1 MSSKAATWWAQ
12 TKSRSQA
19 TTAAFVVLSVVL
31 GGISYYVWSSP
42 SSTVRTVVDAAV
54 DAVNPLAAANAGLQK
69 NLSTAKKTIAT
80 QNGKLT
86 SLQQQTLAAQ
96 AANAKKLATVQQ
108 RALTAERALAQAKG
122 QLAAA
127 KGALA
132 AAAAKGGTAS
142 GATGGTG
149 TADGGSGNG
158 GVGDGNGNGGGATPP
173 APITAPTKAEL
184 LQPASRYYGMYTEQA
199 PFNWATFDAT
209 SAKVGVQ
216 PNLVGYFSGWDETFR
231 ANAVTRAWAQGRLP
245 MMTWESRPIDAGNDS
260 DTAPAYSLPKIIGGD
275 FDAYLHQYAKDI
287 VATGLPLAI
296 RLDHE
301 MNGVWYP
308 WSETDG
314 KGDAINGNN
323 PGDYVKMWKHV
334 HDIFQQEGANNL
346 VIWVWAPN
354 IVNNLPASH
363 KVDGFLPSLYPG
375 DDYVDWVGLSGYLR
389 PPYKA
394 DQDFT
399 FDYTFTPSLNQLR
412 AITKKP
418 IILAEVGASET
429 DGHKAAWV
437 SSFFDAFSK
446 PENADI
452 IGFSWFNLAVTSYV
466 EGVRATNDWRID
478 SRADTLS
485 AFIAG
490 ITRPE
495 DHFTLTPAQ

>member
-1 MSSKAATWWAQ
+1 MSSKAVHWWAA
-12 TKSRSQA
+12 TKSRSLM
-19 TTAAFVVLSVVL
+19 TTAAFVVLSLVL

-42 SSTVRTVVDAAV
+42 TSAVRTVVDAAAT
-54 DAVNPLAAANAGLQK
+54 AVNPLAAQNASLQK

-80 QNGKLT
+80 QSGKLT
-86 SLQQQTLAAQ
+86 SLQQQALAAQ
-96 AANAKKLATVQQ
+96 ASTAKQLATAQQ
-108 RALTAERALAQAKG
+108 RAVSAEKALAQAKL
-122 QLAAA
+122 QLASA

-132 AAAAKGGTAS
+132 ANTAAGAKGSGAS
-142 GATGGTG
+142 GTKSGTGGNS
-149 TADGGSGNG
+149 GSGNG
-158 GVGDGNGNGGGATPP
+158 GGNIAPEPT
-173 APITAPTKAEL
+173 PITAPTKAEL

-231 ANAVTRAWAQGRLP
+231 ANAVTRAWQQGRLP
-245 MMTWESRPIDAGNDS
+245 MMTWESRPISAGNDS
-260 DTAPAYSLPKIIGGD
+260 VDAPEYSLPKIIGGD

-314 KGDAINGNN
+314 KGNSINGNSQ
-323 PGDYVKMWKHV
+323 GDYVKMWKHV
-334 HDIFQQEGANNL
+334 HDVFQAEGANDL

-354 IVNNLPASH
+354 IVNNLPAQH
-363 KVDGFLPSLYPG
+363 KVDGYLPSLYPG

-394 DQDFT
+394 DQSFT
-399 FDYTFTPSLNQLR
+399 FDYTFTPSLDQLR

-418 IILAEVGASET
+418 IVLAEVGASET
-429 DGHKAAWV
+429 QGHKTAWV
-437 SSFFDAFSK
+437 TDFFNALGK
-446 PENADI
+446 PENDDI
-452 IGFSWFNLAVTSYV
+452 VGFSWFNLAVTSYV

-490 ITRPE
+490 LTRPE
-495 DHFTLTPAQ
+495 DRFTLTPAS

>member
-1 MSSKAATWWAQ
+1 MSSKAAHWWAA
-12 TKSRSQA
+12 TKSRSLM
-19 TTAAFVVLSVVL
+19 TTAAFVVLSLVL

-42 SSTVRTVVDAAV
+42 TSAVRTVVDAAAT
-54 DAVNPLAAANAGLQK
+54 AVNPLAAQNASLQK

-80 QNGKLT
+80 QSGKLT
-86 SLQQQTLAAQ
+86 SLQQQALAAQ
-96 AANAKKLATVQQ
+96 ASTAKQLATAQQ
-108 RALTAERALAQAKG
+108 RAVSAEKALAQAKL
-122 QLAAA
+122 QLASA

-132 AAAAKGGTAS
+132 ANTAAGAKGSGAS
-142 GATGGTG
+142 GTKSGTGGNSG
-149 TADGGSGNG
+149 TGGSGNG
-158 GVGDGNGNGGGATPP
+158 GGNIAPEPT
-173 APITAPTKAEL
+173 PITAPTKAEL

-231 ANAVTRAWAQGRLP
+231 ANAVTRAWQQGRLP
-245 MMTWESRPIDAGNDS
+245 MMTWESRPISAGNDS
-260 DTAPAYSLPKIIGGD
+260 VDAPEYSLPKIIGGD

-314 KGDAINGNN
+314 KGNSINGNSQ
-323 PGDYVKMWKHV
+323 GDYVKMWKHV
-334 HDIFQQEGANNL
+334 HDVFQAEGANDL

-354 IVNNLPASH
+354 IVNNLPAQH
-363 KVDGFLPSLYPG
+363 KVDGYLPSLYPG

-394 DQDFT
+394 DQSFT
-399 FDYTFTPSLNQLR
+399 FDYTFTPSLDQLR

-418 IILAEVGASET
+418 IVLAEVGASET
-429 DGHKAAWV
+429 QGHKTAWV
-437 SSFFDAFSK
+437 TDFFNALGK
-446 PENADI
+446 PENDDI
-452 IGFSWFNLAVTSYV
+452 VGFSWFNLAVTSYV

-490 ITRPE
+490 LTRPE
-495 DHFTLTPAQ
+495 DRFTLTPAS